1 MLREHRGR
9 DSSREHGEHGGC
21 RGRAVAQHGGEDTRV
36 TRKARGRL
44 GQVLGQGSHS
54 GPGDGGQ
61 LEQVLGEGGVV
72 VGQGGEGH
80 PGEERKAGH
89 DVREGGVDQVT
100 AGLGSCGSLC
110 GGHFVLITFGWFF
123 LHCQIKTRL
132 IGVIRLR
139 LRDGVVVED
148 EGAGVGVTNPG
159 EGVRAAVWR
168 GHWRSEVGLW
178 VGLRVAGGQEVVGRE
193 LRHLGQAGEDVVV
206 RRL

>member
-1 MLREHRGR
+1 MTKLLRTVSTAEGFRLQSESLRACGSLRWTGRSLLRGCWGKWVLREHRGR

-80 PGEERKAGH
+80 PG
-89 DVREGGVDQVT
+89 
-100 AGLGSCGSLC
+100 
-110 GGHFVLITFGWFF
+110 
-123 LHCQIKTRL
+123 
-132 IGVIRLR
+132 
-139 LRDGVVVED
+139 
-148 EGAGVGVTNPG
+148 
-159 EGVRAAVWR
+159 
-168 GHWRSEVGLW
+168 
-178 VGLRVAGGQEVVGRE
+178 
-193 LRHLGQAGEDVVV
+193 
-206 RRL
+206 